1 MREHDVKCVF
11 VFRAQE
17 DDYCVSPSGLIAAMG
32 SITRANRR

>member
-1 MREHDVKCVF
+1 MREHDVKCFF

-17 DDYCVSPSGLIAAMG
+17 DNDCVSPSGLIAAIG